1 MIPQS
6 ASTHPSYL
14 KSVSPHLHIE
24 GETCPTCDQKIP
36 PERLKEIS
44 GKIVAKQ
51 REQELAITVK
61 LEQRFTVEKVQAEAK
76 AKADLQ
82 LERQNSLAREATA
95 REEGQKVAEAAAS
108 DKLAEAERI
117 RQQMQAALQ
126 QQLAQTESAR
136 LATEQAGVNLQA
148 QLNELAETRDAEVAK
163 AKDEAAATATA
174 LMRDQIAAKDQAL
187 GEAQAKSVNLQGQL
201 DELAKTRDTEVAKA
215 KDEAAAAATA
225 LMRDQIA
232 AKDLALVE
240 AQAKSA
246 EAENRLAKRAE
257 QHEVALNE
265 RLGSQR
271 EILEKAKDDAVN
283 AERAKAFEDSQKLQ
297 NKVTDLQRALDNKTA
312 EELGEGAEIDLF
324 EALKKEFP
332 DDRIDRIAKGAA
344 GADINHVVLHR
355 GRECG
360 TIIYDSKN
368 HKAFRSDHVT
378 KLAEDQIAARAEH
391 AILSLHKFPK
401 GTGQLHM
408 QDGVLLANPAR
419 VVAVVTL
426 IRKHMVQ
433 THTLR
438 LSSAER
444 AEKMAALYAF
454 ITSERCVQLLDRIEK
469 QADDLLE
476 LQNKEIKWHKNN
488 WEKQGEAYKTIQ
500 KAKADLENDIHV
512 IIGTGAE
519 QAPDFED
526 AEL

>member
-1 MIPQS
+1 MIPQT
-6 ASTHPSYL
+6 APTHSSYL
-14 KSVSPHLHIE
+14 KSVPSHLHVE
-24 GETCPTCDQKIP
+24 GETCPICDQKIP
-36 PERLKEIS
+36 PDRLKEIS

-61 LEQRFTVEKVQAEAK
+61 LEQRFTVEKAQAEAK
-76 AKADLQ
+76 AKTDLE

-136 LATEQAGVNLQA
+136 LAAEQTGVNLQA
-148 QLNELAETRDAEVAK
+148 QLNELAKTRDAEVAK
-163 AKDEAAATATA
+163 AKDEAAAAATA
-174 LMRDQIAAKDQAL
+174 LMRDQITAKDQAL
-187 GEAQAKSVNLQGQL
+187 GEAQAMSVNLQAQL
-201 DELAKTRDTEVAKA
+201 NELAKTRDAEVAKA

-232 AKDLALVE
+232 AKDQALVE

-246 EAENRLAKRAE
+246 EAENRLAKQAE
-257 QHEVALNE
+257 QYEAALNE

-360 TIIYDSKN
+360 TIIYD
-368 HKAFRSDHVT
+368 F
-378 KLAEDQIAARAEH
+378 
-391 AILSLHKFPK
+391 
-401 GTGQLHM
+401 
-408 QDGVLLANPAR
+408 
-419 VVAVVTL
+419 
-426 IRKHMVQ
+426 
-433 THTLR
+433 
-438 LSSAER
+438 
-444 AEKMAALYAF
+444 
-454 ITSERCVQLLDRIEK
+454 
-469 QADDLLE
+469 
-476 LQNKEIKWHKNN
+476 KEPQSIP
-488 WEKQGEAYKTIQ
+488 E
-500 KAKADLENDIHV
+500 
-512 IIGTGAE
+512 
-519 QAPDFED
+519 
-526 AEL
+526 